1 MENDPSEQDNDNE
14 AAKAFGKLRR
24 EVTTMRL
31 AIEQLVDQPNRIK
44 IPDYSE
50 TLGDIT
56 AHMSNMIRA
65 MRAMQESPALE
76 LTPEQLARQIM
87 AARKETQVAERSSL
101 DQAVAALDKTTRNIS
116 VYVESAR
123 SADRQNKWVLGFGG
137 LCFFMGVVVT
147 MIVQMLL

>member
-1 MENDPSEQDNDNE
+1 MEAQTTEQGNDNE

-31 AIEQLVDQPNRIK
+31 AIEQLVDEPNRIN

-76 LTPEQLARQIM
+76 LTPEQLARQIV
-87 AARKETQVAERSSL
+87 AARKETQAAERVSL
-101 DQAVAALDKTTRNIS
+101 DQAVAALDKATSSIG
-116 VYVESAR
+116 VYVENAR
-123 SADRQNKWVLGFGG
+123 TADTQNKWMLGFGG
-137 LCFFMGVVVT
+137 VCFVLGMVVT
-147 MIVQMLL
+147 VIVQTWL

>member
-1 MENDPSEQDNDNE
+1 METDTSRADNIDE

-31 AIEQLVDQPNRIK
+31 AIEQLVDEPNRIE

-50 TLGDIT
+50 TLSGMA
-56 AHMSNMIRA
+56 AHMTSMTRA
-65 MRAMQESPALE
+65 IRAMQESPALE
-76 LTPEQLARQIM
+76 LTPDEIARQII
-87 AARKETQVAERSSL
+87 AARQETRAAERSSL
-101 DQAVAALDKTTRNIS
+101 DQAVAGLDKAAGNIG

-137 LCFFMGVVVT
+137 LGFAMGMVVT
-147 MIVQMLL
+147 MTVQMWL